1 MAQKPI
7 ALPYSLRLCYSFQ
20 LQNFSSYSVH
30 KLTKSVKFNMI
41 QALIRNHTSIS
52 DQDIGMVIAFQTML
66 LFNEVL
72 WGRDRKILVKLDST
86 HGAAQKLALKVTWQQ
101 STRLQQK

>member
-1 MAQKPI
+1 
-7 ALPYSLRLCYSFQ
+7 
-20 LQNFSSYSVH
+20 
-30 KLTKSVKFNMI
+30 MI
-41 QALIRNHTSIS
+41 QALIRKPHQYHS

-86 HGAAQKLALKVTWQQ
+86 HGAAQKLALKVLWKH
-101 STRLQQK
+101 STRLQQNQLETGMKD